1 MNEKEVLIANIS
13 GSFES
18 MRVVE
23 AIEAEFILT
32 LTKRA
37 KARGV
42 GRFILFYLVGA
53 ALGGLI
59 MMMFAHVE
67 AISGVI
73 AFSMF
78 ILPILLPIVMRI
90 MSTKNY
96 DKKLNKLNEEL
107 VNAKNNPSLYWL
119 PMAYR
124 DSFSFKN
131 IVSYIENMRANTL
144 QEAINLLET
153 EKHQARLEEN
163 AKYATKFSIF

>member
-1 MNEKEVLIANIS
+1 MNEREILIADIS

-32 LTKRA
+32 LSKRA

-59 MMMFAHVE
+59 MMMFANSQ
-67 AISGVI
+67 AAGSLIGF
-73 AFSMF
+73 ALF

-90 MSTKNY
+90 MSTKTY

-107 VNAKNNPSLYWL
+107 VTAKNNPSLCWL

-131 IVSYIENMRANTL
+131 IATYVQNMRANTL